1 MFYPPTTL
9 ASLSPSPPPSYKIL
23 SHRNSLSATL
33 LTALQRHV
41 TTTLSKSQKQKE
53 TIPDWVPSIVTPHP
67 EAPECFVPPRC
78 YIRAN
83 PGLPHAPNVV
93 YYHQLEP
100 TLSLGELLRGTSF
113 EEFPT
118 VHVFD
123 QDASE
128 SSFCGTVIDKSG
140 SIVRVLKE
148 DHDVARSVK
157 RRKLNKTAGFKTVFN
172 LVGGY
177 GSGHDSHDSHSEE
190 ETARKHMA
198 GLSTLEVYSAS
209 DDEVAPTRADVEE
222 DEEHSL
228 SSDDDVASEG
238 GHPDPERLL
247 ELVKQAR
254 SAADEDILDWGDE
267 WDIDGDDQ
275 DVER

>member
-1 MFYPPTTL
+1 VFYPPTNL
-9 ASLSPSPPPSYKIL
+9 ASVSSSPSSSYKVL

-33 LTALQRHV
+33 LAALQRHV
-41 TTTLSKSQKQKE
+41 TTILSKSQRQKE

-118 VHVFD
+118 VHIFD
-123 QDASE
+123 QDT

-140 SIVRVLKE
+140 SIIRVLE
-148 DHDVARSVK
+148 DDPRVVK
-157 RRKLNKTAGFKTVFN
+157 RRKLNKTAGLKTVFN

-177 GSGHDSHDSHSEE
+177 GSGNDSHSEE
-190 ETARKHMA
+190 ETAMRHKV
-198 GLSTLEVYSAS
+198 GLATLEAYSAS
-209 DDEVAPTRADVEE
+209 DEEATPTKADVEE

-238 GHPDPERLL
+238 GQLDPERLL

-254 SAADEDILDWGDE
+254 GAADEDILDWGDE
-267 WDIDGDDQ
+267 WDIDADDQ
-275 DVER
+275 EVER